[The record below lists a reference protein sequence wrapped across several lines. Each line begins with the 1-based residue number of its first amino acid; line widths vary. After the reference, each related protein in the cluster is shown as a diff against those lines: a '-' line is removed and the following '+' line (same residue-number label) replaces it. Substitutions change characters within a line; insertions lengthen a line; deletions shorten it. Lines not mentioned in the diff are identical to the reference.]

1 MTSAASI
8 NYHQEKETERVIER
22 DRGEI
27 VREREGS
34 RGSERGGAREDKY
47 DYT

>member
-27 VREREGS
+27 VREKEGS
-34 RGSERGGAREDKY
+34 RERVRGSERG
-47 DYT
+47 